1 MNFFTISR
9 LGDLHKNLMDLD
21 VEILE
26 VTETL
31 TNLALTDGQK
41 LTLSVAP
48 GDTAKFKSGGF
59 TGSRQMQAFI
69 INRKDIKEM
78 PETHEPGWLN
88 NFIENGLAHPINLQ
102 AGDIEAKP
110 LTKTKTFNLDHESS
124 IMFINLHLDKL
135 QKDRALI
142 VKAMEEAVKGLHQSI
157 TKK

>member
-1 MNFFTISR
+1 MNFFTITR
-9 LGDLHKNLMDLD
+9 LEDLHKNLMDLD

-48 GDTAKFKSGGF
+48 GDTAKFKSGVYGQ
-59 TGSRQMQAFI
+59 TDRMQAVKI
-69 INRKDIKEM
+69 PIKNV
-78 PETHEPGWLN
+78 PDKYDPDWIHNLIG
-88 NFIENGLAHPINLQ
+88 NGLAEIITLQ

-110 LTKTKTFNLDHESS
+110 LTKTRTFKLDHESS

-142 VKAMEEAVKGLHQSI
+142 VKAMEEAVKGLHKSI
-157 TKK
+157 KTQ